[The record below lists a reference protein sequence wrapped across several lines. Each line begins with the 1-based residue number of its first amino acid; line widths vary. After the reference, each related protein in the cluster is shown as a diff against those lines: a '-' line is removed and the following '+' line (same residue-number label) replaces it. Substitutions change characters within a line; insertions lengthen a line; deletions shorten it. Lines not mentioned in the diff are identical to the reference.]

1 MNQTIEENQDLLK
14 NALTGNAIFSILSG
28 VAMLLAN
35 RWLVQ
40 FLGLPD
46 KVSLAV
52 LGVSLIVYAVVLW
65 LNARRP
71 KIRIVDAWMAVIM
84 DAVWVTGSYV
94 LIFIVPFS
102 VAGKWTIA
110 LIAELVLAFAILQWV
125 GIRRVRKSEH
135 YA

>member
-1 MNQTIEENQDLLK
+1 
-14 NALTGNAIFSILSG
+14 
-28 VAMLLAN
+28 
-35 RWLVQ
+35 
-40 FLGLPD
+40 
-46 KVSLAV
+46 
-52 LGVSLIVYAVVLW
+52 LW

-71 KIRIVDAWMAVIM
+71 KIRIVDVWIAVIM
-84 DAVWVTGSYV
+84 DTVWVTGSYV